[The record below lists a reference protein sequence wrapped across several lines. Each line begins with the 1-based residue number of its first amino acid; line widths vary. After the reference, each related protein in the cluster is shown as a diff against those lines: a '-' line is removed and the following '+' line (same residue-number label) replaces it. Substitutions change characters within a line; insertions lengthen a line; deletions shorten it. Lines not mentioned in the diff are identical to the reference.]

1 MNEKTFM
8 AKNHCLKD
16 FPKKDKT
23 LFGKIR
29 SYIFEKYGIWDAWD
43 LFPYSWRMTYYDK
56 IRPIFK
62 PQNQRIRKSIPR
74 TWVDV
79 TGLVVCVNFEFIK
92 AFYEDEY
99 KADIVDWEATE
110 HHSEF
115 VKWLEVAYAY
125 ITTERPQLQKDLENA
140 YPPSKPID
148 EMFELKTDENG
159 RRLFEFKD
167 DGIPYEVKYKEVN
180 RIEEEIETKDT
191 DVIIELIKRRNY
203 FWT

>member
-1 MNEKTFM
+1 MNEEKFI

-16 FPKKDKT
+16 FPKKDET
-23 LFGKIR
+23 LFGKVR
-29 SYIFEKYGIWDAWD
+29 SYIFEKYGVWDAWD
-43 LFPYSWRMTYYDK
+43 LLPYGWRMTYYDK
-56 IRPIFK
+56 IKPIFK

-79 TGLVVCVNFEFIK
+79 TELVVTVNFEFIK

-110 HHSEF
+110 QHSEF
-115 VKWLEVAYAY
+115 AKWLEGAYKY
-125 ITTERPQLQKDLENA
+125 IATDRPQLQKDLDAA
-140 YPPSKPID
+140 YPASKLIDELFKPI
-148 EMFELKTDENG
+148 EDENG
-159 RRLFEFKD
+159 RKVFQMVD

-180 RIEEEIETKDT
+180 RIEKLIDDLDTEILTEF
-191 DVIIELIKRRNY
+191 IKRRNY

>member
-1 MNEKTFM
+1 MNEETFI

-23 LFGKIR
+23 LFGKVR
-29 SYIFEKYGIWDAWD
+29 SYIFEKYGFWDAWD

-56 IRPIFK
+56 IKPIFN
-62 PQNQRIRKSIPR
+62 PQNQRIRKAIPR

-79 TGLVVCVNFEFIK
+79 TELVVSVNFEFIK
-92 AFYEDEY
+92 AFYEDEF

-110 HHSEF
+110 KHSEF
-115 VKWLEVAYAY
+115 AKWLEGAYEY
-125 ITTERPQLQKDLENA
+125 VTKIRPQLEIDLQNA
-140 YPPSKPID
+140 YPPPRSFD
-148 EMFELKTDENG
+148 EMFEPKTDENG
-159 RRLFEFKD
+159 RRLFQMVD

-180 RIEEEIETKDT
+180 RIEEEIKNRDT
-191 DVIIELIKRRNY
+191 EVLTELVKRRHY